1 MMPLT
6 FTPILLE
13 DQQRYREHLIRCPQP
28 TSDYSFVNLWGWALE
43 YGLELAW
50 DAELVWIRQLL
61 PQPVYWAPVG
71 PWDGIDWPRRVA
83 ALDPEPSPVTFRRV
97 PEALVEVWRGVWQDR
112 IRVVETRSD
121 WDYLYAVQDL
131 VELRGNRFHKKK
143 NLLNQFLKTYDYVY
157 LPFSPEIV
165 REALEM
171 QEEWCVWRD
180 CESSETLAA
189 ENRAIERVLKAW
201 QSLQG
206 VMGGALRVE
215 KNVLAYTIGEPLTEE
230 MLVIHFEKGCS
241 QVKGVYQAIN
251 QMFLAHEGG
260 GYTTV
265 NREQDLGDA
274 GLRKAKRSYN
284 PTGYLKKFGVALV

>member
-1 MMPLT
+1 MMSLT
-6 FTPILLE
+6 FKPILLE
-13 DQQRYREHLIRCPQP
+13 DQGRYRQLLARCPQV

-50 DAELVWIRQLL
+50 DVELVWIRQHL
-61 PQPVYWAPVG
+61 PAPVYWAPVG
-71 PWDGIDWPRRVA
+71 PWDNIDWRSRMA
-83 ALDPEPSPVTFRRV
+83 AIVLEPWPPTFRRV
-97 PEALVEVWRGVWQDR
+97 PEALADAWRAVWEDR
-112 IRVVETRSD
+112 IQVVEARSD
-121 WDYLYAVQDL
+121 WDYLYALQEL

-143 NLLNQFLKTYDYVY
+143 NLLNQFLKTNDYVY
-157 LPFSPEIV
+157 APFSPEIV

-171 QEEWCVWRD
+171 QEEWCFWRD

-201 QSLQG
+201 QSLEG
-206 VMGGALRVE
+206 ILGGALRVE
-215 KNVLAYTIGEPLTEE
+215 KNMLAYTIAEPLTDE

-241 QVKGVYQAIN
+241 QAKGVYQAIN

-260 GYTTV
+260 AYTTV

-274 GLRKAKRSYN
+274 GLRKAKLSYN
-284 PTGYLKKFGVALV
+284 PTGYLKKFGVVFA